1 MLDKDISESHETS
14 KPSVADELI
23 FLANLEYEVIRTQE
37 NDFLAVPLSGPK
49 IVKPLLGM
57 GNTLADDLM
66 RKYRETCRKLPSER
80 AVRDAVRVLI
90 SEASAKNPVQVYI
103 RFAQIGSE
111 IFVDLGDETGQ
122 AIQVSR
128 GTWRIIDNPPVVF
141 RRTALTAPFPRP
153 KEGGDFS
160 KLFSII
166 NIPKEQEGL
175 VLGFIISAYFESI
188 PHPIIGLNGEQG
200 SGKSGTAK
208 RLVSLI
214 DPSPAALQSPPKDL
228 MAWIELAAGSYAI
241 SLDNLSKLNDWLSD
255 SLCRAST
262 GDSLVKRQHYSDKD
276 LVVHKFKR
284 VIILN
289 GINLT
294 ILRDDLADRII
305 PISLPVITSHDRKY
319 EADLEDDW
327 ANAFSEIFGGIL
339 TLCAKVLEG
348 YEMVELAE
356 LPRMADFARILKAI
370 DMVRG
375 TDSLSAYLEEIG
387 KMASNAIDGDNFLKV
402 LRKLIPTSWTGTA
415 AELLDLV
422 SPAMPLG
429 LDKTWPTSAREV
441 TEKLT
446 RTSPTLR
453 KVGWNIEDL
462 GSSNEN
468 KTKRWRIAPP
478 TGVTGEIFTLYT
490 KSKGG
495 EDSAAS

>member
-1 MLDKDISESHETS
+1 MDAFYIGFPTYKNIIS
-14 KPSVADELI
+14 
-23 FLANLEYEVIRTQE
+23 
-37 NDFLAVPLSGPK
+37 
-49 IVKPLLGM
+49 
-57 GNTLADDLM
+57 TL
-66 RKYRETCRKLPSER
+66 
-80 AVRDAVRVLI
+80 
-90 SEASAKNPVQVYI
+90 YI
-103 RFAQIGSE
+103 
-111 IFVDLGDETGQ
+111 
-122 AIQVSR
+122 
-128 GTWRIIDNPPVVF
+128 
-141 RRTALTAPFPRP
+141 
-153 KEGGDFS
+153 
-160 KLFSII
+160 
-166 NIPKEQEGL
+166 EQEGL

-402 LRKLIPTSWTGTA
+402 LRKLIPNSWTGTA